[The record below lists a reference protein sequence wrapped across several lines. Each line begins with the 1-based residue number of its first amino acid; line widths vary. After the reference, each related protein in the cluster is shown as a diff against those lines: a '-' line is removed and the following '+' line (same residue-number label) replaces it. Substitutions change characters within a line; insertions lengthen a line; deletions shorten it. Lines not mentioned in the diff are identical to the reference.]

1 MTPRSTKGWLT
12 AAALVLVAIFAASCS
27 GSASTEPAA
36 EAPASPTPASEVAG
50 AVATPEMLPVTPINI
65 NYEIVDPAF
74 AALPGAQAIFG
85 EYEGAGYQIE
95 VPDAWNG
102 EVVYYAHGFRGNP
115 PALTVSFPPLRDYLI
130 ANGYAWAASSYSRNG
145 YEPGAA
151 ARDTYALRDVF
162 VEKVGAPSKSYIYG
176 QSMGGHVVALSL
188 EQYPTAYDGALS
200 ECGVVAGHEVLDYFL
215 SWGALSAY
223 FAGVD
228 LHGLTS
234 DAQEFGSTIS
244 GRIAPALGTL
254 EEPTAAGKAFADVIQ
269 NLTGGERPFFRE
281 GYAGNYAFN
290 FAILVNAVGNAGP
303 SNAAAQNV
311 STVYAI
317 DDGFGVT
324 SEQLNREVSR
334 ISANVTYRDASRYPE
349 FADMTGRIERP
360 HLTLHGTGDL
370 FVPISLEASYRKI
383 VDAAGRG
390 DLLVQRAV
398 RRAGHC
404 AFSDAER
411 IRGFEDLVNWVE
423 TGDKPAGEDLTG
435 DLRDAGRAFTDPFEP
450 NDPGGLAP

>member
-1 MTPRSTKGWLT
+1 LLLVTLL
-12 AAALVLVAIFAASCS
+12 AAACAGGAASTQDRAT
-27 GSASTEPAA
+27 SAPA
-36 EAPASPTPASEVAG
+36 ASPTPSSEVAG
-50 AVATPEMLPVTPINI
+50 AVATPEMLPVTPVNI
-65 NYEIVDPAF
+65 NYEIADPAF
-74 AALPGAQAIFG
+74 EALPAARAIFG

-102 EVVYYAHGFRGNP
+102 QVVYYAHGFRGNP
-115 PALTVSFPPLRDYLI
+115 PALTVSFPPLRDYFI
-130 ANGYAWAASSYSRNG
+130 AHGYAWAASSYSRNG

-151 ARDTYALRDVF
+151 ARDTLALRDVF
-162 VEKVGAPSKSYIYG
+162 AEKVGRPSKSYIYG

-228 LHGLTS
+228 LHGLTT
-234 DAQEFGSTIS
+234 DAQAFGSTIS

-254 EEPTAAGKAFADVIQ
+254 EEPTDAGRAFADAIV

-311 STVYAI
+311 DTIYKI

-334 ISANVTYRDASRYPE
+334 ISANITYRDASRYPE

-370 FVPISLEASYRKI
+370 FVPIALEASYRKI
-383 VDAAGRG
+383 VDGAGRG

-411 IRGFEDLVNWVE
+411 TRAFDDLVDWVA
-423 TGDKPAGEDLTG
+423 TGNKPAGEDLTG
-435 DLRDAGRAFTDPFEP
+435 DLRDAGRAFTDPLEP